1 MLWDWNFTIP
11 MKKSAV
17 RQRRTGFWSTLQSS
31 ISFVKTNIMELSE
44 VINIVKDAKDTHTFL
59 VYRESEKT
67 EKKRL
72 FVSQSGNLCEYA
84 YRSRTKGYIIGDT
97 DSWTKLEPLTT
108 HSVQNFRK
116 NLAMVVHYLVQSQF
130 WRSIRLNLI
139 KLQSLSDDE
148 IKYLYEL
155 DYRDQQKYL
164 TDRNITISIDQFL
177 CLYYIRC
184 IETVRYDKS
193 LDTHEQLKKAI
204 KENRNFSDR
213 WTRYYD
219 CSVEY
224 KVSDNEKR
232 AWYSEEY
239 RGCAN
244 GYYYILLD
252 DKHIAFKEKD

>member
-1 MLWDWNFTIP
+1 
-11 MKKSAV
+11 
-17 RQRRTGFWSTLQSS
+17 
-31 ISFVKTNIMELSE
+31 MELSE
-44 VINIVKDAKDTHTFL
+44 AINIVKDSRMKDGNRTFI
-59 VYRESEKT
+59 VYRESAKPEKR
-67 EKKRL
+67 RL
-72 FVSQSGNLCEYA
+72 FVSQHGNLCEYV
-84 YRSRTKGYIIGDT
+84 YRSRTKGYIIYDT
-97 DSWTKLEPLTT
+97 ENWMKLEPQTKY
-108 HSVQNFRK
+108 SVQNFRK

-155 DYRDQQKYL
+155 DYAEQEKYL
-164 TDRNITISIDQFL
+164 KEKNISISTDMFS

-204 KENRNFSDR
+204 RENRNFSDR

-219 CSVEY
+219 CSIEY
-224 KVSDNEKR
+224 KVSDDEKR

-239 RGCAN
+239 RGCGN
-244 GYYYILLD
+244 GYYYVLLD
-252 DKHIAFKEKD
+252 DKHIAFREKD